1 MDYVWRIVS
10 VGGLV
15 AMIGAAYAM
24 STDRHSVKWKTVLW
38 GIGLQLIF
46 AVLIL
51 RTPVGKPV
59 FQTIGNGVNGI
70 LECAKA
76 GTSFVFGILG
86 NQDEA
91 AGYFDPVKGHAFFM
105 AFQVLP
111 IIIFVSS
118 ISAILYYFGV
128 LQTIVKIMA
137 HIMSKFMGTSGAESL
152 SAAANVFVGMV
163 EAPLVVRPY
172 VERMTRSELFCL
184 MVSGMATIAG
194 NMLVIYAAPFLLG
207 HESVLGKDAA
217 GHLLAASVMSAPA
230 AIAIAKLMIPET
242 EEPFTLGDARVEMAI
257 EDVNAIDAASRGAVQ
272 GLQIALNVAA
282 LLIVFIAFIRLA
294 NGLFGFVDA
303 RLEMRLGW
311 TWFPSS
317 LEQLLGWICAPIA
330 LVMGVPWED
339 ATQVGSLLGTKVIL
353 NEFLAYDGLVGMMS
367 DETTAL
373 SPRSVRIATYA
384 LCGFANLGSLGIMIA
399 GVGSIA
405 PSRRGDLARLGIKS
419 IIAGSL
425 AAFMTACIA
434 GILT

>member
-1 MDYVWRIVS
+1 MV
-10 VGGLV
+10 
-15 AMIGAAYAM
+15 GAAYAM

-51 RTPVGKPV
+51 RTPVGKPFFTV
-59 FQTIGNGVNGI
+59 INNGVRGI
-70 LECAKA
+70 LDCTKE
-76 GTSFVFGILG
+76 GTSLVFGVLG
-86 NQDEA
+86 DAEA
-91 AGYFDPVKGHAFFM
+91 AGEYFNRAPGHAVFF
-105 AFQVLP
+105 AFQIFPV
-111 IIIFVSS
+111 IIFVSA
-118 ISAILYYFGV
+118 ISAVLYYFGV
-128 LQTIVKIMA
+128 LQTIVKVMA

-194 NMLVIYAAPFLLG
+194 NMLVVYASEFMLGSPLL
-207 HESVLGKDAA
+207 LDKAAA

-242 EEPFTLGDARVEMAI
+242 EEPFTLGDARVEMPI

-272 GLQIALNVAA
+272 GLKIALNVAA
-282 LLIVFIAFIRLA
+282 LLIVFLA
-294 NGLFGFVDA
+294 AVKLVNGLFSFVDA
-303 RLEMRLGW
+303 RLESRLGW
-311 TWFPSS
+311 AWFPTS
-317 LEQLLGWICAPIA
+317 LQELLGWICAPIA
-330 LVMGVPWED
+330 LIMGVPWED
-339 ATQVGSLLGTKVIL
+339 ATEVGSLLGTKVIM
-353 NEFLAYDGLVGMMS
+353 NEFVAYKDLVDLMS
-367 DETTAL
+367 DETRAL